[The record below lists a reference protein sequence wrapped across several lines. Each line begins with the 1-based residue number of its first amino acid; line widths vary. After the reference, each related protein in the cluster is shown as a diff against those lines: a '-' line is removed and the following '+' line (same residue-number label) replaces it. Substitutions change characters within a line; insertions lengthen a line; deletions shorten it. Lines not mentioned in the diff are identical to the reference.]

1 MGRSVSGLDA
11 VCKHRTN
18 RVFVA
23 GKVICY
29 HQLLGDCGA
38 VSTYNTVMAEVL
50 SPAPAP
56 APDTDCLVRINN
68 NTEAGESD
76 QVTVWRIILATV
88 TSKCL
93 HYIQPFYIELL
104 IY

>member
-1 MGRSVSGLDA
+1 M
-11 VCKHRTN
+11 
-18 RVFVA
+18 A

-76 QVTVWRIILATV
+76 QVTVWRIILSTV
-88 TSKCL
+88 TIKCL
-93 HYIQPFYIELL
+93 HYIPPFYIELL

>member
-1 MGRSVSGLDA
+1 M
-11 VCKHRTN
+11 
-18 RVFVA
+18 A

-68 NTEAGESD
+68 NTEPGESE
-76 QVTVWRIILATV
+76 QVTQSGGLYWPLSLSSACIVSSLSIL
-88 TSKCL
+88 KCSL
-93 HYIQPFYIELL
+93 LDNHTISYIYHYYL
-104 IY
+104 